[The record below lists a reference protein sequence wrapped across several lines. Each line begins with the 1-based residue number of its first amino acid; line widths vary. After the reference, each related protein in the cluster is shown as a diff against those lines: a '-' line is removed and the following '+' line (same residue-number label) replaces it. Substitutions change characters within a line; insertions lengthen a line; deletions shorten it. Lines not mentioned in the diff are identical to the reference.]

1 MTDDGFRRR
10 FLPIASPYGDG
21 EMAVLDFGDPSRP
34 VDLVFVHANG
44 FNAHTYRSLLTPL
57 AGDLRIWAL
66 DLRGHGRSRLP
77 LPDRRLKGWD
87 VHARDILSLLER
99 IDGPPVAVA
108 GHSMGAVSSLLA
120 AGREGSRIKNL
131 MLFDPV
137 IWSRTAMTL
146 FSLPGASRLSERSPL
161 ARGALRRRSR
171 FDSREQAFQSY
182 RGRGAFRGWP
192 DDMVMDYLADGLVED
207 QTGALVLACSPAWEA
222 ANYAAQAHNPYAAI
236 RRYGGPVRVLK
247 GERNSTCSLP
257 VGQRGRLMVEAVE
270 GGTHF
275 FPMIQRDL
283 ARDTLLAACLA
294 QNPA

>member
-1 MTDDGFRRR
+1 MKGDGFSRR
-10 FLPIASPYGDG
+10 FAPIASPYGDG

-34 VDLVFVHANG
+34 VDMVFVHANG

-57 AGDLRIWAL
+57 ADGMRIWAL

-77 LPDRRLKGWD
+77 LPTRRIKSWT
-87 VHARDILSLLER
+87 VHATDVMSLLEH

-120 AGREGSRIKNL
+120 AGRDGSRIRSL

-137 IWSRTAMTL
+137 IWPRAASAL
-146 FSLPGASRLSERSPL
+146 FNLPGATRMGERSPL
-161 ARGALRRRSR
+161 ARGALRRRSS

-192 DDMVMDYLADGLVED
+192 DDMVGDYLADGLVED
-207 QTGALVLACSPAWEA
+207 QTGAFVLACSPAWEA
-222 ANYAAQAHNPYAAI
+222 ANYAAQTHDPSSAI
-236 RRYGGPVRVLK
+236 RRYGGPIRILK
-247 GERNSTCSLP
+247 GGRNSTCSLP
-257 VGQRGRLMVEAVE
+257 AGARGRVTVEAVE

-283 ARDTLLAACLA
+283 ARDALLAACLA